1 MERGNE
7 NEGKREKV
15 NSSVSSYVLRKDMF
29 NLLDF
34 IERLKHEEDQI
45 ALDMDR
51 IEKLKL
57 ELTFMSTFP
66 LLSYSKLDGFNAKMS
81 RKAEHIFCL
90 VQSVFYPSG
99 DNMLF
104 KYDMDHV
111 VHRLLE
117 NLDRY
122 ISSLNCSK
130 SSATMTEEKLV
141 EHLDLLLKLDAPLS
155 TYLESSPDILRE
167 YLIHLQ
173 AHMVTVLTASTST
186 RNIHVM
192 VEFLLIVL
200 TDVPKDIIHHEKLYV
215 LLARV
220 GALTREVLV
229 ETGCLLAMFL
239 GIDKHNIY
247 PPAPPLT
254 RYKEVAFSSAKK
266 KLVESV
272 VLDNAV
278 NKKLDALTTSKLCVR
293 MNTLQIW
300 ADIKGG
306 GDVKDME
313 ICDLEEYD
321 TQDLC

>member
-7 NEGKREKV
+7 NEGKGEKV

-66 LLSYSKLDGFNAKMS
+66 LLSYSKLDGFNARMS
-81 RKAEHIFCL
+81 RKAEHVFCL

-111 VHRLLE
+111 VRRLLE
-117 NLDRY
+117 NLDRVGY
-122 ISSLNCSK
+122 FCSVLM
-130 SSATMTEEKLV
+130 AYE
-141 EHLDLLLKLDAPLS
+141 LDKIDELDGKFEKLDAPLS

-220 GALTREVLV
+220 GALTREVSILV
-229 ETGCLLAMFL
+229 CNLGKKSRSGENMNEINCATLDLLENIEPL
-239 GIDKHNIY
+239 KKDLKHVY
-247 PPAPPLT
+247 LKAREDSSQLCFPKSDGPLFMNLLI
-254 RYKEVAFSSAKK
+254 RDLNNLLNDDAYSVA
-266 KLVESV
+266 
-272 VLDNAV
+272 
-278 NKKLDALTTSKLCVR
+278 
-293 MNTLQIW
+293 
-300 ADIKGG
+300 
-306 GDVKDME
+306 
-313 ICDLEEYD
+313 
-321 TQDLC
+321 